1 MSDPSINIQTIYTQ
15 IKQEI
20 INLDFKP
27 GERLPERDLA
37 EKYNVSRTPIR
48 QILQKLSAEGL
59 VEFVPYKGAFIKD
72 LTIEEFK
79 DITQLRMVLEKF
91 AVELCCEN
99 MNENDLEQLEVI
111 INKQKYAIRNRDVKE
126 YSQLDQEF
134 HYTIVKA
141 AGNKELKT
149 FMELLNQK
157 SYLSRVRT
165 LSLPDQMER
174 SVAEHQEILINI
186 KLKDKVTAGRKA
198 AAHVEEALQ
207 NYINVQNIIAN
218 FK

>member
-1 MSDPSINIQTIYTQ
+1 MSDMQSIYTQ

-27 GERLPERDLA
+27 GERLPERELA
-37 EKYNVSRTPIR
+37 ERYNVSRTPIR

-59 VEFVPYKGAFIKD
+59 VEFIPYKGAFIKD

-91 AVELCCEN
+91 AVEKCCEQTD
-99 MNENDLEQLEVI
+99 ESVVKELEEI
-111 INKQKYAIRNRDVKE
+111 INKQKNAIGNQDVKE

-134 HYTIVKA
+134 HFTIVKA
-141 AGNKELKT
+141 AGNKELKN
-149 FMELLNQK
+149 FVELLNQK

-174 SVAEHQEILINI
+174 SVEEHQEILIYI
-186 KLKDKVTAGRKA
+186 KLKDKDRAGSKA

-207 NYINVQNIIAN
+207 NYINVHNIIAN
-218 FK
+218 FR